1 MIDENVLYIIGLVL
15 VMLYILTGFDDFIWD
30 IITLFRR
37 KSYKKE
43 LLDLKKVD
51 DVPPKLLAVAI
62 AAWHEE
68 SVLGDVID
76 NMIASV
82 HYPNSMYH
90 VFLGVYP
97 NDDATITV
105 AKQLEEKYENVHMI
119 INELPGPTSKA
130 QNINYVITQIKA
142 MEKEKQWHFEALNV
156 HDSEDV
162 VHPYEL
168 KVTNYLLETYPAIQF
183 PVFPLM
189 EMPKFSNFFKNLVTN
204 TYADEFAENHFS
216 TMVSRYSSGAFVPS
230 AGTGFTLSRAVID
243 SFGEED
249 VLPKDSL
256 TEDYRLSLTLYQK
269 GIQMYYPLIQVPR
282 INFKNEF
289 VHEFIA
295 TRSRFPYTFKT
306 AVKQKTRWILGITMQ
321 SFKFKEIFSTKEM
334 IFAGRYSLYRDFKAK
349 IGNMLVLVGYPVLIY
364 FFASLFWDLPPIYPK
379 YSLSWYLCVLVTIM
393 MLERQLFRAVAIKK
407 VYGMRS
413 VFFACLFPPILPIRF
428 VYGNIINMVATMKAF
443 KQKIF
448 GNQTPV
454 KKEKKAKRKNKQS
467 EQKQL
472 VWDKTEH
479 HFLEKDVLQRYHRKL
494 GDVLLEKGFI
504 EPKGLKEALENANEQ
519 KQALGAY
526 LLAHD
531 LLSEDHL
538 LEALANVQHLQYL
551 PAANLSTY
559 LQPEF
564 AEKFDREQ
572 LRQWY
577 CLPILE
583 SDNHYVFAFCDAT
596 PRDVADRL
604 EATYQ
609 ISVSTLYAL
618 KQTILEGLDRLDTA
632 TPLIDFAYERYEQK
646 FISYKQLFLVRAYQ
660 EKTATSAE
668 ELLLKMG
675 LLPPSFAASSEHSE
689 TIKQLT
695 ESTDPLNL
703 RKTTNLTEKVKQ

>member
-1 MIDENVLYIIGLVL
+1 
-15 VMLYILTGFDDFIWD
+15 
-30 IITLFRR
+30 
-37 KSYKKE
+37 
-43 LLDLKKVD
+43 
-51 DVPPKLLAVAI
+51 
-62 AAWHEE
+62 
-68 SVLGDVID
+68 
-76 NMIASV
+76 
-82 HYPNSMYH
+82 
-90 VFLGVYP
+90 
-97 NDDATITV
+97 
-105 AKQLEEKYENVHMI
+105 
-119 INELPGPTSKA
+119 
-130 QNINYVITQIKA
+130 
-142 MEKEKQWHFEALNV
+142 
-156 HDSEDV
+156 
-162 VHPYEL
+162 
-168 KVTNYLLETYPAIQF
+168 
-183 PVFPLM
+183 
-189 EMPKFSNFFKNLVTN
+189 
-204 TYADEFAENHFS
+204 
-216 TMVSRYSSGAFVPS
+216 
-230 AGTGFTLSRAVID
+230 
-243 SFGEED
+243 
-249 VLPKDSL
+249 
-256 TEDYRLSLTLYQK
+256 
-269 GIQMYYPLIQVPR
+269 
-282 INFKNEF
+282 
-289 VHEFIA
+289 
-295 TRSRFPYTFKT
+295 
-306 AVKQKTRWILGITMQ
+306 
-321 SFKFKEIFSTKEM
+321 
-334 IFAGRYSLYRDFKAK
+334 
-349 IGNMLVLVGYPVLIY
+349 
-364 FFASLFWDLPPIYPK
+364 
-379 YSLSWYLCVLVTIM
+379 M

-504 EPKGLKEALENANEQ
+504 EPKGLKEALKNANEQ

-609 ISVSTLYAL
+609 ISVSTIYAL

>member
-1 MIDENVLYIIGLVL
+1 
-15 VMLYILTGFDDFIWD
+15 
-30 IITLFRR
+30 
-37 KSYKKE
+37 
-43 LLDLKKVD
+43 
-51 DVPPKLLAVAI
+51 
-62 AAWHEE
+62 
-68 SVLGDVID
+68 
-76 NMIASV
+76 
-82 HYPNSMYH
+82 
-90 VFLGVYP
+90 
-97 NDDATITV
+97 
-105 AKQLEEKYENVHMI
+105 
-119 INELPGPTSKA
+119 
-130 QNINYVITQIKA
+130 

-230 AGTGFTLSRAVID
+230 AGTGFTLSREVID
-243 SFGEED
+243 SFGDED

-269 GIQMYYPLIQVPR
+269 GIQMYYPLVEVPR

-289 VHEFIA
+289 VYEFIA

-321 SFKFKEIFSTKEM
+321 SFKFREIFATKEM
-334 IFAGRYSLYRDFKAK
+334 SFAGRYSLYRDFKAK
-349 IGNMLVLVGYPVLIY
+349 IGNLLVLVGYPVLIY
-364 FFASLFWDLPPIYPK
+364 FFASLFWDLTPIYPK

-393 MLERQLFRAVAIKK
+393 MLERQLFRAVAIKH

-413 VFFACLFPPILPIRF
+413 VFFACLLPPILPIRF

-443 KQKIF
+443 KQRIF

-454 KKEKKAKRKNKQS
+454 KKEKKAKRKNKQN

-479 HFLEKDVLQRYHRKL
+479 HFLEKDILQRYHRKL

-504 EPKGLKEALENANEQ
+504 EPSVLKEALENANEQ

-526 LLAHD
+526 LLEYD
-531 LLSEDHL
+531 LISEDRL

-551 PAANLSTY
+551 PATNLSTY

-564 AEKFDREQ
+564 SEKFNRKQ
-572 LRQWY
+572 LQEWY

-583 SDNHYVFAFCDAT
+583 TDNHYVFAICDAT
-596 PRDVADRL
+596 PRDAVPLL
-604 EATYQ
+604 EETYH
-609 ISVSTLYAL
+609 ISVSTIYAL
-618 KQTILEGLDRLDTA
+618 QQTILDGLAMLDSSI
-632 TPLIDFAYERYEQK
+632 PLIDFAYERYEHK
-646 FISYKQLFLVRAYQ
+646 LISYKQLFLVRTYQ
-660 EKTATSAE
+660 EKTGASSE

-675 LLPPSFAASSEHSE
+675 LLPPSFAENNTKSE
-689 TIKQLT
+689 TIKQLP
-695 ESTDPLNL
+695 ESTDPLQLKNA
-703 RKTTNLTEKVKQ
+703 TNITEKVT